1 MNSAHS
7 SQGIGLIFMKKHFTA
22 VAILL
27 AITSCLLFFKYKEEK
42 TEFKSTTV
50 TLSLK
55 DYLLNSF
62 LAELPDINKKL
73 PYVIDDKTILLNV
86 EYKDEKII
94 HLYELKKYQK
104 NKFSEDKILQKMALV
119 LKEQACFDPI
129 RKNMLAAGID
139 FLNVY
144 RDSAGQLAFEI
155 SINQS
160 DCNDIH
166 SASRVS
172 S

>member
-27 AITSCLLFFKYKEEK
+27 AISSCLLFFKYKEEK

-94 HLYELKKYQK
+94 HLYELKKY
-104 NKFSEDKILQKMALV
+104 
-119 LKEQACFDPI
+119 
-129 RKNMLAAGID
+129 
-139 FLNVY
+139 
-144 RDSAGQLAFEI
+144 
-155 SINQS
+155 
-160 DCNDIH
+160 
-166 SASRVS
+166 
-172 S
+172 